1 MTQFEKLNSIVEP
14 SVAVQ
19 VCYPIYIYTHRHT
32 HSIVQNNIG
41 SLILV

>member
-14 SVAVQ
+14 SVPDQ

-32 HSIVQNNIG
+32 HSIVQDNIE
-41 SLILV
+41 SLVLV